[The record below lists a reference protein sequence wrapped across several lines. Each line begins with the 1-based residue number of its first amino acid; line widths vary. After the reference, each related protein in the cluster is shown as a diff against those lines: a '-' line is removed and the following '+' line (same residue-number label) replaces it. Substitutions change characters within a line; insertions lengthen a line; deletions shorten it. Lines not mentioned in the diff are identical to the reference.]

1 MDKIEKLK
9 QLINTDKT
17 IEEIAKELGVAVSTL
32 YMKKEFRDII
42 EQRKKKQAVEKMY
55 EILDELKNGKTVA
68 EIAKERN
75 MNPWTIYQYINVKTL
90 QIRDKFKK

>member
-1 MDKIEKLK
+1 MEKLEKLK

-17 IEEIAKELGVAVSTL
+17 VEEIAKELGVAVSTL

-42 EQRKKKQAVEKMY
+42 EQRKKKQAIEKMY

-68 EIAKERN
+68 EIAKERD